1 MGFDPGAV
9 LANLWLSAASQ
20 PGRGP
25 GWRERQGWVLAQAG
39 RFRDAFAARFA
50 ELWRGERR
58 GEAMVARVVGDA
70 EEAALAAVLAR
81 VERDALGF
89 AGAKMT
95 RRIVGLAGVAD
106 LRGIEDGAARV
117 ACERRALR
125 MAGRLVKEAGSLGTV
140 AQADALARRLLRPE
154 EAFGRALEQGD
165 TA

>member
-1 MGFDPGAV
+1 
-9 LANLWLSAASQ
+9 
-20 PGRGP
+20 
-25 GWRERQGWVLAQAG
+25 
-39 RFRDAFAARFA
+39 
-50 ELWRGERR
+50 
-58 GEAMVARVVGDA
+58 
-70 EEAALAAVLAR
+70 
-81 VERDALGF
+81 
-89 AGAKMT
+89 MT